1 MDSIATTI
9 RLDPDLKN
17 GLIKLSKLR
26 STTLNKTINMAL
38 RAFVARDALAL
49 REEIEASVAE
59 LLKLAE
65 ADPHFDAAI
74 ERAVR
79 AETLARGDPAQGV
92 VSEPADGSV
101 TNLVRGVLGA

>member
-1 MDSIATTI
+1 MESIATTI

-17 GLIKLSKLR
+17 GLIKLSRLR

-49 REEIEASVAE
+49 KEEIEASLTD
-59 LLKLAE
+59 LLNLAG
-65 ADPHFDAAI
+65 ADPHFDQAI

-79 AETLARGDPAQGV
+79 AESLARGDPAQGV
-92 VSEPADGSV
+92 VSKPADGSV
-101 TNLVRGVLGA
+101 TSLVRDVLGA